1 MTIMIIGICT
11 CEIYI
16 FNANSLKSKRSVVK
30 SIIEKSKNIFN
41 ISIAEV
47 GENDKWQKSI
57 IAFSTISN
65 DQRLVEETIE
75 KVINFFDS
83 YSEIEIINIKR
94 EIL

>member
-1 MTIMIIGICT
+1 MIIGICT
-11 CEIYI
+11 CEIFI

-30 SIIEKSKNIFN
+30 SIIEKSKNRFN

-47 GENDKWQKSI
+47 GEYDKWQKSI

-65 DQRLVEETIE
+65 DQKIVEETIE

>member
-1 MTIMIIGICT
+1 MIIGICT

-30 SIIEKSKNIFN
+30 SIIEKSKNRFN

-65 DQRLVEETIE
+65 SQRLVEETIE

>member
-1 MTIMIIGICT
+1 MIIGICT

-30 SIIEKSKNIFN
+30 NIIEKSKNRFN

>member
-1 MTIMIIGICT
+1 MIIGICT

-30 SIIEKSKNIFN
+30 SIVEKSKNRFN

-65 DQRLVEETIE
+65 SQKIVEETIE

-83 YSEIEIINIKR
+83 YGEIEIINIKR

>member
-1 MTIMIIGICT
+1 MIIGICT

-30 SIIEKSKNIFN
+30 SIIEKSKNRFN

-65 DQRLVEETIE
+65 DQRFVEETIE

>member
-1 MTIMIIGICT
+1 MIIGICT
-11 CEIYI
+11 CEIFI

-30 SIIEKSKNIFN
+30 SIIEKSKNRFN

-65 DQRLVEETIE
+65 DQKIVEETIE

-83 YSEIEIINIKR
+83 YIEIEIINIKR

>member
-1 MTIMIIGICT
+1 MIIGICS
-11 CEIYI
+11 CEIFI

-30 SIIEKSKNIFN
+30 SIIEKSKNRFN

-57 IAFSTISN
+57 IAFSTIFN
-65 DQRLVEETIE
+65 DQKIVEETIE

>member
-1 MTIMIIGICT
+1 MIIGICT

-30 SIIEKSKNIFN
+30 SIIEKSKNRFN

-57 IAFSTISN
+57 IALSTISN
-65 DQRLVEETIE
+65 DQRIVEETIE

>member
-1 MTIMIIGICT
+1 MIVGICI
-11 CEIYI
+11 CEIFI

-30 SIIEKSKNIFN
+30 SIIEKSKNRFN

-65 DQRLVEETIE
+65 DQKIVEGTID

>member
-1 MTIMIIGICT
+1 MIIGICI
-11 CEIYI
+11 CEIFI

-30 SIIEKSKNIFN
+30 SIIEKSKNRFN

-65 DQRLVEETIE
+65 DKKIIEETID
-75 KVINFFDS
+75 KVISFFDS
-83 YSEIEIINIKR
+83 YSEIEIINIKK

>member
-1 MTIMIIGICT
+1 MIIGICT

-16 FNANSLKSKRSVVK
+16 FNVNSLKSKRSVVK
-30 SIIEKSKNIFN
+30 SIIEKSKNRFN

>member
-1 MTIMIIGICT
+1 MIIGICT
-11 CEIYI
+11 CEIFI
-16 FNANSLKSKRSVVK
+16 FNANSLKSKMSVVK
-30 SIIEKSKNIFN
+30 SIIEKSKNRFN

-65 DQRLVEETIE
+65 DQKIVEETIE

>member
-1 MTIMIIGICT
+1 MIIGICT

-30 SIIEKSKNIFN
+30 SIIEESKNRFN

>member
-1 MTIMIIGICT
+1 MIIGICT

-30 SIIEKSKNIFN
+30 SIIEKSKNRFN

-57 IAFSTISN
+57 VAFSTISN
-65 DQRLVEETIE
+65 SQKIVEETIE

>member
-1 MTIMIIGICT
+1 MIIGICT
-11 CEIYI
+11 CEIFI

-30 SIIEKSKNIFN
+30 SIIEKSKNRFN

-65 DQRLVEETIE
+65 NQKIVEETIE
-75 KVINFFDS
+75 KVINFLTP
-83 YSEIEIINIKR
+83 IAK
-94 EIL
+94 LKL

>member
-1 MTIMIIGICT
+1 MIIGICT

-30 SIIEKSKNIFN
+30 SIIEKSKHRFN

>member
-1 MTIMIIGICT
+1 MIVGICI
-11 CEIYI
+11 CEIFI
-16 FNANSLKSKRSVVK
+16 FNANSLKSKRAVVK
-30 SIIEKSKNIFN
+30 SIIEKSKNRFN

-47 GENDKWQKSI
+47 GENDKWQKAI

-65 DQRLVEETIE
+65 DQKIVEGTID

-83 YSEIEIINIKR
+83 YSEIEIIDIKR

>member
-1 MTIMIIGICT
+1 MIIGICT

-30 SIIEKSKNIFN
+30 SIIEKSKNRFN

-65 DQRLVEETIE
+65 SQKIVEETIE

>member
-1 MTIMIIGICT
+1 MIIGICT
-11 CEIYI
+11 CEIFI

-30 SIIEKSKNIFN
+30 SIIEKSKNRFN

-57 IAFSTISN
+57 IAFSTIYN
-65 DQRLVEETIE
+65 DQKIVEETIE

>member
-1 MTIMIIGICT
+1 MIIGICT
-11 CEIYI
+11 CEIFI
-16 FNANSLKSKRSVVK
+16 FTANSLKSKRSVVK
-30 SIIEKSKNIFN
+30 SIIEKSKNRFN

-65 DQRLVEETIE
+65 DQKIVEETIE

>member
-1 MTIMIIGICT
+1 MIIGICT
-11 CEIYI
+11 CEIFI

-30 SIIEKSKNIFN
+30 SIIEKSKNRFN

-65 DQRLVEETIE
+65 DQKFVEETIE

-83 YSEIEIINIKR
+83 YSEIEIIKIKR

>member
-1 MTIMIIGICT
+1 MIIGICT
-11 CEIYI
+11 CEIFI

-30 SIIEKSKNIFN
+30 SIIEKSKNKFN

-65 DQRLVEETIE
+65 DQKIVEETIE

>member
-1 MTIMIIGICT
+1 MIIGICT

-30 SIIEKSKNIFN
+30 SIIEKSKNRFN

-65 DQRLVEETIE
+65 SQRIVEETIE